1 MNYMKLD
8 TDKCHLFI
16 SGKEN
21 EYILAKLENDI
32 VWESIDM
39 ELLRVTIENNLR
51 FGKYVSNIF

>member
-21 EYILAKLENDI
+21 VLAKLENDI

-51 FGKYVSNIF
+51 FDKYVSNIF